1 MRDRYQLD
9 ADTGRR
15 QRAQTRLADGDER
28 LDPIRHLRDAQIL
41 GLDRHFRLE
50 RGLTAAPAT
59 RLAAFGPAGRYAITD
74 RRDAIGAG
82 LRERHVD
89 HAAEC
94 AGRDVFRPDAAA
106 LRRRDLQIV
115 ESTRPRPEK

>member
-41 GLDRHFRLE
+41 GLGRHFRLE

-82 LRERHVD
+82 LRERPVEN
-89 HAAEC
+89 AAE
-94 AGRDVFRPDAAA
+94 GTGDRKRDAEGKSVAVRGETGG
-106 LRRRDLQIV
+106 RRRIKKQ
-115 ESTRPRPEK
+115 